1 MQNSCLNW
9 VIAASFGSSDGGRIC
24 SMVTSFKLTLSRLT
38 KCKSIWAEMPIFWA
52 GLHPDWACYYAREPG
67 TQHQDQ
73 HPTLKYFHLIFMLNY
88 SDGKKC
94 SPPLA
99 AASADWPVV
108 EPNKMEIKSTKIYLG
123 FSDRGNIILSA
134 FSYSFPTWSLNFRL
148 SLQLAS
154 ATSFCSRRPINES
167 DQFFFLHFLFYLNF
181 LNEGR
186 PADECE
192 APSAVSSIRISITVW
207 PTGPGRPIN
216 IQTVDSI
223 IYSIISG

>member
-88 SDGKKC
+88 SDGKK
-94 SPPLA
+94 
-99 AASADWPVV
+99 
-108 EPNKMEIKSTKIYLG
+108 M
-123 FSDRGNIILSA
+123 
-134 FSYSFPTWSLNFRL
+134 
-148 SLQLAS
+148 LAS
-154 ATSFCSRRPINES
+154 SGCRFSWLACRRAQQNGNKINENIS
-167 DQFFFLHFLFYLNF
+167 GLLRPRKYHPVRIFLFISDVIFKFSSFSSVGLGNVILFTSANQRIWSIF
-181 LNEGR
+181 L
-186 PADECE
+186 
-192 APSAVSSIRISITVW
+192 SSFSLLLEFLKWR
-207 PTGPGRPIN
+207 
-216 IQTVDSI
+216 QTCWWMWGSVCRLIDTN
-223 IYSIISG
+223 